1 MQKKDI
7 VNLNECKVVI
17 FLKRVYKSI
26 KVRINNQILI
36 TKNRFKLRNRDFTII
51 SNNCWGGLIS
61 QKYGL
66 PYRSPTCG
74 LLILG
79 EDYIK
84 FCENL
89 KHYLSQKLEFIEFAD
104 GKYSE
109 LFKQAQFPIAKLDDI
124 EVYFMHYASNEE
136 AAEKW
141 HRRAKRINWDC
152 IIYKIS
158 ERETFTPE
166 IMQKFAEL
174 PLKNKL
180 IFASKK
186 YTEDTVIIPELSTF
200 VGDETPLLAEYFNEA
215 KYLNRIKD

>member
-1 MQKKDI
+1 MFQKVKNAKI
-7 VNLNECKVVI
+7 KICTKIECFKRRSK
-17 FLKRVYKSI
+17 LKNK
-26 KVRINNQILI
+26 
-36 TKNRFKLRNRDFTII
+36 DFTII

-84 FCENL
+84 FCANL
-89 KHYLSQKLEFIEFAD
+89 KHYLSQKIEFVD
-104 GKYSE
+104 FSEGKYSH
-109 LFKQAQFPIAKLDDI
+109 LFKGAEFPVGKLGDI
-124 EVYFMHYASNEE
+124 EIYFMHYHSNEE

-141 HRRAKRINWDC
+141 YRRAKRINWDS

-166 IMQKFAEL
+166 IMQKFTEL

-186 YTEDTVIIPELSTF
+186 YTEETVVIPKLNTF
-200 VGDETPLLAEYFNEA
+200 VGDETPLVSKYFNEA
-215 KYLNRIKD
+215 KFLNKLK